1 MKRSRLHRSEQMWAL
16 GFILVPTIGFV
27 VFTLISLSFSA
38 YLSFTDFNPIRIDHN
53 IIGWENYRRL
63 FAEEYFRQAIFNTF
77 FFLLAIPFGM
87 FFGLMLAVFLH
98 TGFRG
103 NKLVRI
109 IYYLPVVSSIVA
121 VNIVWRYIFNGENG
135 ILNHILGLNIQWLG
149 NGDWPIKFAVIIKS
163 IWGSIGV
170 IMILY
175 LAGLQNVPLSLYE
188 AADIDGANA
197 IQKFR
202 HVTLPMLSPVSF
214 YVLVTSIIGTMQSF
228 ADSQILAAGNPAART
243 IVYYIWSRGI
253 DQNRYGI
260 ATAAS
265 ILLAILIMTMTVI
278 QFKRSQ
284 KWVFER

>member
-1 MKRSRLHRSEQMWAL
+1 
-16 GFILVPTIGFV
+16 
-27 VFTLISLSFSA
+27 
-38 YLSFTDFNPIRIDHN
+38 
-53 IIGWENYRRL
+53 
-63 FAEEYFRQAIFNTF
+63 
-77 FFLLAIPFGM
+77 
-87 FFGLMLAVFLH
+87 
-98 TGFRG
+98 
-103 NKLVRI
+103 
-109 IYYLPVVSSIVA
+109 